1 MHYVAKSA
9 IEDAARAGT
18 SRGVT
23 ALEITAVAQQ
33 LADERGF
40 DGFTMDELAAAA
52 GVSRRTLFNHVAGKL
67 DAVLGPEPVP
77 PSTALEEFRGGGPHG
92 DLVLDLA
99 ALAGA
104 ILDSSAAGRDELARA
119 RRLLTGNAKLLA
131 ATHDRFHHL
140 SELLVAEIAHRE
152 GESFGALRARVA
164 IAVLA
169 CLFDTALTAFLE
181 DPQRRDLTHHFD
193 ESIRLARELLA

>member
-1 MHYVAKSA
+1 MD
-9 IEDAARAGT
+9 EARARA
-18 SRGVT
+18 SRGET
-23 ALEITAVAQQ
+23 ALAITAAAQR

-67 DAVLGPEPVP
+67 DAVLGPEPAP
-77 PSTALEEFRGGGPHG
+77 PATALEEFRAGGPHG

-99 ALAGA
+99 SLAGA
-104 ILDSSAAGRDELARA
+104 ILDSSAVTREELARA
-119 RRLLTGNAKLLA
+119 RRILTGNPKLLA

-140 SELLVAEIAHRE
+140 SEQLVAAIADRE
-152 GESFGALRARVA
+152 GSGFGARKARVA
-164 IAVLA
+164 IGVLA

-181 DPQRRDLTHHFD
+181 DEQRRDLTHHFD
-193 ESIRLARELLA
+193 ESIRLARQLFA